1 MRVHAV
7 ELDKSIETVEK
18 LLCYFSSWDKLRK
31 SVAYMLR
38 FKTWLLYKVR
48 CKLGQTKGQCSP
60 IEGRV
65 TVDEML
71 NAEQEVLRIVQKRA
85 FPKEVK
91 QLAEAS
97 LSDNAMTK
105 SVNKSSSIRNLD
117 PFMGDV
123 LLRVGGRLRR
133 ASIEASARNP
143 IILPKKAHVV
153 DLLVRHY
160 HAKVGH
166 SGREHVLSLIREK

>member
-1 MRVHAV
+1 
-7 ELDKSIETVEK
+7 
-18 LLCYFSSWDKLRK
+18 
-31 SVAYMLR
+31 MLR
-38 FKTWLLYKVR
+38 FKTWLLYKMR
-48 CKLGQTKGQCSP
+48 CKLGQTKGKCSP
-60 IEGRV
+60 MKGRV

-71 NAEQEVLRIVQKRA
+71 IAEQEVLKVVQKRA

-91 QLAEAS
+91 QLTEAS

-117 PFMGDV
+117 PIMGDV

-160 HAKVGH
+160 HAKAGH